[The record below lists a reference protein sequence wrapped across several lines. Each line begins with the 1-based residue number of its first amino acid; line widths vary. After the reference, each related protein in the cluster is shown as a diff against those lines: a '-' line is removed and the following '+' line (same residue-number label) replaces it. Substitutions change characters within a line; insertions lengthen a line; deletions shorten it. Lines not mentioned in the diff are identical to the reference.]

1 VFVKS
6 KVDQGGGAV
15 SQAPDVPVPP
25 WRTTPKGRNPRKPE
39 LSQDAIVTAAL
50 EIIDAEGMD
59 ALSMR
64 RVAQRFDT
72 GAASLYAY
80 VANKDELVELVVDRV
95 NGEVRLPD
103 ADPTRWREQIRDAM
117 FAIRDVYARHHDL
130 GRALVGAV
138 PMGPNSLDCSE
149 RLLAILRAGGLS
161 KRVSSFAIDL
171 LSMYTVTSGLE
182 QSTEGASDAERAAY
196 YARVGAYF
204 ASLPVERFPTM
215 LSMGEELTAGDGDE
229 RFAFGVEVLLLGIV
243 AYAARES

>member
-1 VFVKS
+1 
-6 KVDQGGGAV
+6 V
-15 SQAPDVPVPP
+15 SEAAEVPEVPVPP

-39 LSQDAIVTAAL
+39 LTQDAIVTAAL

-95 NGEVRLPD
+95 NGEVRLPV
-103 ADPTRWREQIRDAM
+103 ADPDRWREQTREAM
-117 FAIRDVYARHHDL
+117 FAIRDVYARHRDL
-130 GRALVGAV
+130 GRALIGAV
-138 PMGPNSLDCSE
+138 PMGPNSLECSE
-149 RLLAILRAGGLS
+149 RLLSILRAGGLS
-161 KRVSSFAIDL
+161 KQVCSFALDL

-182 QSTEGASDAERAAY
+182 IGGGAATHGANDEERGAY
-196 YARVGAYF
+196 YGRVGAYF

-215 LSMGEELTAGDGDE
+215 LSMGDALTTGDGDE
-229 RFAFGVEVLLLGIV
+229 RFAFGIEVLLLGIT
-243 AYAARES
+243 AYASRES